1 MIKLLLVEDD
11 EVLGYIIKEGMELI
25 SDYEV
30 WWAKNS
36 KDGLIAFDEFM
47 PDVVVSDVE
56 MPGISGVEMVK
67 IIREKNKDVPII
79 LETCVSS
86 SKIILEAYKIG
97 IDNYIKKPFLPEE
110 LHLYIQ
116 GLLKRLS
123 NKPQVINS
131 MEDFDYIGILQYNP
145 KKQTLI
151 TPSKKIDLSAR
162 ESALLDVLLKNKG
175 NMVSKDTIAELVWGG
190 VDYLNTQS
198 LDVFMHNLRKYLSED
213 SNIKIV
219 TMRGMGYILEM
230 P

>member
-25 SDYEV
+25 GDYEV
-30 WWAKNS
+30 RWAKDSNE
-36 KDGLIAFDEFM
+36 GLIAFDEFM
-47 PDVVVSDVE
+47 PNVVVSDVE
-56 MPGISGVEMVK
+56 MPGINGVEMVK

-123 NKPQVINS
+123 NKPAEKV
-131 MEDFDYIGILQYNP
+131 MEDFINIGKLKFNP

-151 TPSKKIDLSAR
+151 TPSNKIELSAR
-162 ESALLDVLLKNKG
+162 ESVLLDLLFKNKG
-175 NMVSKDTIAELVWGG
+175 SLVSKDTIAEQVWGG
-190 VDYLNTQS
+190 ADYLNTQS

-213 SNIKIV
+213 SDIKIV
-219 TMRGMGYILEM
+219 TMRSMGYILEI

>member
-11 EVLGYIIKEGMELI
+11 DVLGYIIKEGMELI
-25 SDYEV
+25 GDYEV
-30 WWAKNS
+30 CWAKNS
-36 KDGLIAFDEFM
+36 KDGLSAFDKFE

-56 MPGISGVEMVK
+56 MPGINGVEMVK

-123 NKPQVINS
+123 SKPQATS
-131 MEDFDYIGILQYNP
+131 TEDYINVGILQFSP
-145 KKQTLI
+145 KKQALI
-151 TPSKKIDLSAR
+151 TPSRNIDLSAR
-162 ESALLDVLLKNKG
+162 ESTLLDVLFKHKG
-175 NMVSKDTIAELVWGG
+175 TLVTKDTIAELVWGG
-190 VDYLNTQS
+190 AEYLNAQS
-198 LDVFMHNLRKYLSED
+198 LDVFMHNLRKYLSD
-213 SNIKIV
+213 DPNIKIV
-219 TMRGMGYILEM
+219 TMRGMGYILEIY
-230 P
+230 